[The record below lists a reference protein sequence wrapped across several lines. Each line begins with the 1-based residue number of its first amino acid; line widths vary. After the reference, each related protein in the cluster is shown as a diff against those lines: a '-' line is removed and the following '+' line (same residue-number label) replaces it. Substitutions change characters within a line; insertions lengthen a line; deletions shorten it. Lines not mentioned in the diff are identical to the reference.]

1 MQPENEITSY
11 FGLTSE
17 MLVQMLNNHT
27 LMYHIACIPNTN
39 QLDKFSELIHKKERT
54 ERKEKTEKKEKT
66 ERKEKTEKKER
77 NFKKKFL
84 KHDYITSK
92 NKRFLAACNE
102 KLFKAASIVK
112 ENERKLKM
120 YKEKFLNTAEIM
132 KETEEKLIAY
142 ERELIHFPALTFL
155 KEKSINPNN
164 EDAHLQ
170 CPQVV
175 EKDFNEL
182 TVDELIYMYFQV
194 DESSSQLV
202 EKEFEYTSIVC
213 EK

>member
-1 MQPENEITSY
+1 MQQENEITSY

-17 MLVQMLNNHT
+17 ILVQMLNNHT
-27 LMYHIACIPNTN
+27 LMYHLACIPNTK
-39 QLDKFSELIHKKERT
+39 QLDKFSELIQKKERT
-54 ERKEKTEKKEKT
+54 ERKE
-66 ERKEKTEKKER
+66 RTEKKER

-84 KHDYITSK
+84 KHDYITAK
-92 NKRFLAACNE
+92 NKRFLVECNE
-102 KLFKAASIVK
+102 KLFKAASIIK
-112 ENERKLKM
+112 ENEQKLKM

-132 KETEEKLIAY
+132 KETEEKLIVY

-155 KEKSINPNN
+155 KEKSINPN

-175 EKDFNEL
+175 EKDFNDL
-182 TVDELIYMYFQV
+182 TIDELIYMYFQV
-194 DESSSQLV
+194 DESSSQVV